1 MKKVGII
8 GGMGPLASID
18 LYKKIVDLTKAKTD
32 QDNIPLIID
41 NNTLIPDRASFIMGK
56 STKNPLSMLVNS
68 AKFLKNSGCEAVCM
82 ACNTAHFFADEIIKQ
97 SGANLLHIAKICVSS
112 LNKNFL
118 GAKNIAVLATTG
130 TIKFKIYD
138 NELEKFG
145 FNSVEISQSLQ
156 NELMNCIYDGVK
168 AGKIDEYVRNFEN
181 IINTIKADIYLTA
194 CTELPIF
201 LPLIKSDKIF
211 VDPTTELAK
220 AVIEFSKGQI

>member
-18 LYKKIVDLTKAKTD
+18 LYKKIVTFAKAKTD
-32 QDNIPLIID
+32 QENVPLIID
-41 NNTLIPDRASFIMGK
+41 NNTLIPDRPSFLMNL
-56 STKNPLSMLVNS
+56 SSNNPLPMLVSS
-68 AKFLKNSGCEAVCM
+68 AKFLKNSGCEAICM
-82 ACNTAHFFADEIIKQ
+82 ACNTAHFFADEVVKQ
-97 SGANLLHIAKICVSS
+97 SGANLLHIAKICVAS
-112 LNKNFL
+112 LSKNFPN
-118 GAKNIAVLATTG
+118 AKNIAVLATTA
-130 TIKFKIYD
+130 TIKFRIYD

-145 FNSVEISQSLQ
+145 FNSVFISSSLQ

-168 AGKIDEYVRNFEN
+168 AGKTDEYIRNFEN

-211 VDPTTELAK
+211 VDPTSELAK
-220 AVIEFSKGQI
+220 AIIEFSKG